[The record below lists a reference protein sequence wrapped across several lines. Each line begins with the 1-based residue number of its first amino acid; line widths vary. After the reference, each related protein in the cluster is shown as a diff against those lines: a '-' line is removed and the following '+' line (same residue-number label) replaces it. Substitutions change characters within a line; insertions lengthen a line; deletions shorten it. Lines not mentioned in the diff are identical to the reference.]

1 MNICIF
7 VGRATKDPVVRTNAN
22 GTAVASFSLAVDT
35 GYGENRKANFFNLV
49 AFGKAAESIDKLIRQ
64 GTKIIV
70 QTEAQQNVW
79 EDKEGQK
86 HYDINFV
93 IRSWE
98 FAESKKTTDGQGSTL
113 NADGYSGQS
122 GSSGAGSYSGQAGRT
137 TAKTEVTADPDFMN
151 IDDDAEEDIPFS

>member
-35 GYGENRKANFFNLV
+35 GYGENRKANFFSLV
-49 AFGKAAESIDKLIRQ
+49 AFGKVAESIDKLIRQ

-86 HYDINFV
+86 HYDINFI

-98 FAESKKTTDGQGSTL
+98 FAESKKTTDGQG
-113 NADGYSGQS
+113 